1 MNPNENSK
9 KLVYLTVKKKNILKI
24 VMSVTLLN
32 RIKRLLQIVS
42 GMDPVAVMSDDSL
55 LNFHNP
61 LLLVLNWM
69 NLFSHSIKGLWSFL
83 Y

>member
-9 KLVYLTVKKKNILKI
+9 KLIFNGKKKNILKI

-42 GMDPVAVMSDDSL
+42 GMDPVAVMTAC
-55 LNFHNP
+55 
-61 LLLVLNWM
+61 
-69 NLFSHSIKGLWSFL
+69 
-83 Y
+83 

>member
-42 GMDPVAVMSDDSL
+42 GMDPVAVMTAC
-55 LNFHNP
+55 
-61 LLLVLNWM
+61 
-69 NLFSHSIKGLWSFL
+69 
-83 Y
+83 